1 MPENCIKL
9 LDEIKNDLNLKFLG
23 RAVDW
28 MWPDNMNGL
37 VEMAEEMGY
46 ASGGQTIDSLL
57 KMGMET
63 EWMIHFKQELD
74 SQTAGQT
81 VNFSVPKETRRLI
94 ELTREL
100 GCNKGGEIVDC
111 LLEMTMNPMLSLINA
126 FVFKDGARTIEWL
139 LIQAQP
145 SIKAATMNGFNPAKQ
160 PETPAPNPPE
170 NKPHIH
176 SNNFTG
182 QPHQFHTTGQQFVE
196 NQQQAQFHIKL
207 PAIQISKLGGACG
220 CIPLHFSP
228 RLFRM
233 APGKLSSLSF
243 NISKYF

>member
-1 MPENCIKL
+1 MPENYIKL

-28 MWPDNMNGL
+28 MWPDNMIGL
-37 VEMAEEMGY
+37 VEMTEEMGY

-100 GCNKGGEIVDC
+100 GCNKGGETVDF
-111 LLEMTMNPMLSLINA
+111 LLEMTMNPMLNLINT
-126 FVFKDGARTIEWL
+126 FGFKDGARTIEWL
-139 LIQAQP
+139 LIQA
-145 SIKAATMNGFNPAKQ
+145 
-160 PETPAPNPPE
+160 
-170 NKPHIH
+170 
-176 SNNFTG
+176 
-182 QPHQFHTTGQQFVE
+182 
-196 NQQQAQFHIKL
+196 
-207 PAIQISKLGGACG
+207 
-220 CIPLHFSP
+220 
-228 RLFRM
+228 
-233 APGKLSSLSF
+233 
-243 NISKYF
+243 